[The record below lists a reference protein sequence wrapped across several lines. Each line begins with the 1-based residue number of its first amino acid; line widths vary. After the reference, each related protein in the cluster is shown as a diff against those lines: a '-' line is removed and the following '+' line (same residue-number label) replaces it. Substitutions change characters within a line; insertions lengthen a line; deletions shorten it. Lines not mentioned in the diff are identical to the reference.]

1 MSFFIFSL
9 KIEAYAYFVLL
20 GLFIIHVLL
29 MKQNHS
35 VEVALKKFVA
45 NFFEIR
51 ELSKLAKENIGHFH
65 FNLDSRSPS
74 IEVLNKINFR

>member
-1 MSFFIFSL
+1 
-9 KIEAYAYFVLL
+9 
-20 GLFIIHVLL
+20 